1 MVRMPQA
8 LRDAGLSGKMLLQVH
23 DELIFEAPEAEAE
36 ALIAVARQVMEK
48 APEPAVAL
56 TVPLV
61 VDARAAANWDDA
73 H

>member
-1 MVRMPQA
+1 M
-8 LRDAGLSGKMLLQVH
+8 
-23 DELIFEAPEAEAE
+23 
-36 ALIAVARQVMEK
+36 IAVAKRVMER